1 MFDGNKEVE
10 LLVRR
15 GPGRGRG
22 VLISFYLY
30 DFSVVTDIRSTY
42 EESPKGQ
49 MCREGPRTNP
59 DKLIL

>member
-1 MFDGNKEVE
+1 MFDGNKEVDVV
-10 LLVRR
+10 VRR
-15 GPGRGRG
+15 GPGRGRGG

-49 MCREGPRTNP
+49 HCAIKGPGQIQTN
-59 DKLIL
+59 